1 MTDLVL
7 HARRALLATG
17 WAGDVRLTLRRGR
30 IAQVET
36 GVAAQAGDERHA
48 ILVPGM
54 GNLHSHAFQRAMAG
68 LTEIRGASNDSFWTW
83 RDTMYRFA
91 LSMSPQDIEAA
102 AGLLYVEMLEAGY
115 TSVGEFH
122 YLHHDRDGRAY
133 ADIGE
138 TGARIAAASDETGI
152 GLTLLPVFY
161 AHAGFGGAA
170 ATDGQRRFVNDL
182 ESYARLL
189 DSSRRAVAAA
199 SNGICVGVAPHS
211 LRAATPEELAHVAPM
226 AGDKP
231 IHIHVAEQM
240 KEVEDCVAATGLR
253 PVEWVLRHAPVDHR
267 WCLIH
272 ATHMTPEETIGLARS
287 RAVAGICP
295 LTEANLGDG
304 TFDLPRFQEHGGVY
318 GVGSDSN
325 ALVGLDDELRQL
337 EYSQRLLCHKRN
349 IAQGETVSTGRTLFD
364 AAIRGGAHALHLG
377 APGLCENARAD
388 IVSLDENHPSL
399 VARTD
404 DALLD
409 GWIFAGGAVVDCVW
423 AAGVKRVEGGRHP
436 RRDAMRRRFADTLKG
451 LVA

>member
-1 MTDLVL
+1 MSDLVL

-17 WAGDVRLTLRRGR
+17 WAGDVRLTLRNGR

-36 GVAAQAGDERHA
+36 GAAPQTGDERHA

-115 TSVGEFH
+115 TSVGEFQ
-122 YLHHDRDGRAY
+122 YLHHDRDGRPY
-133 ADIGE
+133 ADIAE
-138 TGARIAAASDETGI
+138 TGARIAAAADATGI

-161 AHAGFGGAA
+161 AHSGFGGAA
-170 ATDGQRRFVNDL
+170 PNEGQRRFINDL
-182 ESYARLL
+182 DSYARLL
-189 DSSRRAVAAA
+189 DSSRRAVAQA

-240 KEVEDCVAATGLR
+240 KEVEDCLAATGLR
-253 PVEWVLRHAPVDHR
+253 PVEWVLRHTRVDHR

-272 ATHMTPEETIGLARS
+272 ATHMTPQETIGLARS

-295 LTEANLGDG
+295 VTEANLGDG

-325 ALVGLDDELRQL
+325 ILVGLHDELRQL
-337 EYSQRLLCHKRN
+337 EYSQRLLTQKRN
-349 IAQGETVSTGRTLFD
+349 VAQGETASTGRTLFEN
-364 AAIRGGAHALHLG
+364 AVRGGANALHLG
-377 APGLCENARAD
+377 EPGLQANARAD

-404 DALLD
+404 DAWLD

-436 RRDAMRRRFADTLKG
+436 QRDAMRKRFAETLRR